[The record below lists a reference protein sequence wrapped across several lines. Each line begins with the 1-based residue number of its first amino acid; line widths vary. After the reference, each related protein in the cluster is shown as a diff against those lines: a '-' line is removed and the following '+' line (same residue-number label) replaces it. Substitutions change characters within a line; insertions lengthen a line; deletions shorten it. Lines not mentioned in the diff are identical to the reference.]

1 MYGILSCETC
11 MNELWKAFFSGVDRY
26 YLSLMLRLLY
36 GSTNFN
42 GRRVLHMRVPFYS
55 YLEVWKEGQFFFISF
70 YPMVLTWTLTL
81 STAYQILVSAGR
93 TNGVLIQL
101 SFNPFRRES
110 CQFLN
115 WPPMC
120 FKMRSNKHIEINAFH
135 IKQKNPLCRKKID
148 LNFGSIICP
157 TLPLFFALNLIILA
171 KG

>member
-1 MYGILSCETC
+1 MNCGKPFSLGLIGITFLWCLACYMEAQILMGDVYYIWGFHSIHTLKCEKKD
-11 MNELWKAFFSGVDRY
+11 N
-26 YLSLMLRLLY
+26 
-36 GSTNFN
+36 
-42 GRRVLHMRVPFYS
+42 
-55 YLEVWKEGQFFFISF
+55 FFFISF

-101 SFNPFRRES
+101 SSNPFRRES

-120 FKMRSNKHIEINAFH
+120 FKMRSNKHIEINAFQ